1 MGILGLEAILLRKD
15 SQEENSSLLLRKKE
29 VQDPAF
35 QPEGPWMV
43 MP

>member
-35 QPEGPWMV
+35 QPEGPWTV

>member
-1 MGILGLEAILLRKD
+1 MDSRIWVFLGWKGLMI
-15 SQEENSSLLLRKKE
+15 RKKE